1 MRKNIR
7 FILRTLLVVFLVFS
21 MEFTFLDCALA
32 EEKDNTHKYNKI
44 LVEEKVE
51 EHHYKNKIAEKYKE
65 GPPAGWEK
73 GKKEGWQGRDLPP
86 GLGKKHEELE
96 KLRKEDPEKFRKIL
110 AAHKQEMEKRLEEL
124 KRVDPEKYEKII
136 KEKKKHEELE
146 KLRKEDPEKFRKI
159 LAAHKQEMEKRL
171 EALKKTDPERYE
183 RIMQERK
190 EHNYKN
196 KIAEKYKEG
205 PPAGWEKG
213 KKEGWQGRDL
223 PPRLSKKVNP
233 EKYERTVQEKKESP
247 RIKKD
252 KE

>member
-1 MRKNIR
+1 MMRKNIR

-44 LVEEKVE
+44 LVEEKVK

-65 GPPAGWEK
+65 GPPAVWEK

-86 GLGKKHEELE
+86 GLG
-96 KLRKEDPEKFRKIL
+96 
-110 AAHKQEMEKRLEEL
+110 
-124 KRVDPEKYEKII
+124 
-136 KEKKKHEELE
+136 KKHEELE

>member
-65 GPPAGWEK
+65 GPPAVWEK

-86 GLGKKHEELE
+86 GLG
-96 KLRKEDPEKFRKIL
+96 
-110 AAHKQEMEKRLEEL
+110 
-124 KRVDPEKYEKII
+124 
-136 KEKKKHEELE
+136 KKHEELE

>member
-1 MRKNIR
+1 MMRKNIR

-44 LVEEKVE
+44 SVEEKVK
-51 EHHYKNKIAEKYKE
+51 EHH
-65 GPPAGWEK
+65 
-73 GKKEGWQGRDLPP
+73 
-86 GLGKKHEELE
+86 
-96 KLRKEDPEKFRKIL
+96 
-110 AAHKQEMEKRLEEL
+110 
-124 KRVDPEKYEKII
+124 
-136 KEKKKHEELE
+136 
-146 KLRKEDPEKFRKI
+146 
-159 LAAHKQEMEKRL
+159 
-171 EALKKTDPERYE
+171 
-183 RIMQERK
+183 
-190 EHNYKN
+190 YKN

>member
-1 MRKNIR
+1 MKMRKKIR
-7 FILRTLLVVFLVFS
+7 SILRILLVVFLVFS

-65 GPPAGWEK
+65 GPPAVWEK

-86 GLGKKHEELE
+86 GLG
-96 KLRKEDPEKFRKIL
+96 
-110 AAHKQEMEKRLEEL
+110 
-124 KRVDPEKYEKII
+124 
-136 KEKKKHEELE
+136 KKHEELE